1 MHFDGGEP
9 HARSIAIQ
17 GGVDVLGT
25 ASTEALD
32 GAEGNVGLHGETWR
46 NMEKHGEI
54 WEKSEKHM
62 ENVEKLKDLQ
72 TPSRTPHKFSMM

>member
-1 MHFDGGEP
+1 MEVHFDGGEP

-46 NMEKHGEI
+46 
-54 WEKSEKHM
+54 
-62 ENVEKLKDLQ
+62 
-72 TPSRTPHKFSMM
+72 

>member
-1 MHFDGGEP
+1 MEVHFDGGEP

-46 NMEKHGEI
+46 NMEKYGK
-54 WEKSEKHM
+54 KSEKQM

-72 TPSRTPHKFSMM
+72 RPSRTPHKFSMM